1 MQTKLTNPYQS
12 LKPITDPLMFFGP
25 ASVVLKIYSALE
37 NYDSISLVGSR
48 HSGKTTLLRCM
59 SQPIVQKRLGYDLSH
74 HLFVYIDIRNWL
86 WKSSDDFFDMVS
98 KAIIAASRERL
109 DLSLPLIKGGDR
121 YMAVL
126 ERVKKR
132 GFHTVLQLDAF
143 DDITRNQAFDPEFFM
158 FLRAQATAGLVSYLT
173 ASIAP
178 LNQISHAAIRGSPF
192 FNIFGVCRIRP
203 LASGEARDLV
213 MIPSRLVGLP
223 FTEEEAEWVIKFAGH
238 HPFFMQRLCYHL
250 FEEKSQRRT
259 SEVNRKR
266 ILRQAYDELLPHFE
280 YLWEELSAGQQVVM
294 KEEAQ
299 RKGTQERQIPEL
311 SESALFRKFVR
322 ETCQLSFFHMNKNEV
337 VAELKRLLKHLDKPE
352 FLGASKLRHLNLVV
366 LRVQHGDTPSTF
378 QTGVVVREVLN
389 EAFEKMRGPGMRL
402 DHDSSWRL
410 YNVLHFTYF
419 KKIRANQEQ
428 IAARVG
434 VSYRHYHRMKDE
446 AIETLG
452 NLLLE
457 MEAAC
462 NVEDED

>member
-12 LKPITDPLMFFGP
+12 LKPITDPYMFFGP
-25 ASVVLKIYSALE
+25 TAVVLKMYSALE
-37 NYDSISLVGSR
+37 NYDSISLLGLR

-59 SQPIVQKRLGYDLSH
+59 SQSILQERLGYDLSH

-86 WKSSDDFFDMVS
+86 RKSSDDFFDMVS
-98 KAIIAASRERL
+98 EAIIASSRGRF

-126 ERVKKR
+126 ERVKEH

-143 DDITRNQAFDPEFFM
+143 DDVTRNQAFSPEFFM

-178 LNQISHAAIRGSPF
+178 LNQISHAAIQGSPF
-192 FNIFGVCRIRP
+192 FNIFGVCRIKP
-203 LASGEARDLV
+203 LAPGEAQDLV
-213 MIPSRLVGLP
+213 MIPSRLAGLP
-223 FTEEEAEWVIKFAGH
+223 FTEGEAEWVIRFAGH

-250 FEEKSQRRT
+250 FEEKTQRGT

-280 YLWEELSAGQQVVM
+280 YLWEELSARQQVLM

-299 RKGTQERQIPEL
+299 RKSVQERQIPEL
-311 SESALFRKFVR
+311 SESLLYRKFVR
-322 ETCQLSFFHMNKNEV
+322 ETCELPFFRMNNDEV
-337 VAELKRLLKHLDKPE
+337 VVELKKVLKHLDKPE
-352 FLGASKLRHLNLVV
+352 FLGGSKLRHLNLVISRLQDV
-366 LRVQHGDTPSTF
+366 DTPSIF
-378 QTGVVVREVLN
+378 ETGVAVREVLN

-402 DHDSSWRL
+402 DHDPAWRL
-410 YNVLHFTYF
+410 YNVLHYTYF
-419 KKIRANQEQ
+419 RKIRANQAQ

-446 AIETLG
+446 AIKTLG

-462 NVEDED
+462 NMEDED